1 MNQTASPLLRL
12 PAELRNKIF
21 QSSIAKN
28 LFVLEDPSQ
37 APVLAMNNIGLLSS
51 CRQIYHEVKGLVPF
65 RPRPVLRIGKNI
77 HPLNFFRVNCGIS
90 SGYGEYKINSA
101 IQILEIDNAFFKVFY
116 SDVSLYRY
124 LQGRKPYKTSGWLP
138 EIFPNLKRIVV
149 RGFDLR
155 HSEDLKF
162 CMVTLFENVCF
173 GISKNRRRVE
183 YVFV

>member
-1 MNQTASPLLRL
+1 MNHTASPLLRL

-37 APVLAMNNIGLLSS
+37 APVLVMNNIGVLSS

-65 RPRPVLRIGKNI
+65 RPRPVLRIGENV
-77 HPLNFFRVNCGIS
+77 HPRKFFRVNYENR
-90 SGYGEYKINSA
+90 GYGEYKINSA
-101 IQILEIDNAFFKVFY
+101 IQVLEISGAFFKVFY
-116 SDVSLYRY
+116 SDDSIYRY
-124 LQGRKPYKTSGWLP
+124 LQGYQPYKSSGWLP

-149 RGFDLR
+149 DGFDLQ